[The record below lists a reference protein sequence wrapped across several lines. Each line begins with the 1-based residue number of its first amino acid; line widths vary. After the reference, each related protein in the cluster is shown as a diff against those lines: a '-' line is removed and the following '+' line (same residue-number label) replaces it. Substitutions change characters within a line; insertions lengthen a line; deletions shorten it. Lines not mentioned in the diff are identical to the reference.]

1 MLAKKGANKTQPYST
16 AKQVILAKSQMVWLD
31 RWARGTTGR
40 TLYQHQKS
48 PNQTDPINQLHRSQ
62 QSAIFRLR
70 TQHTTL
76 NAHLHRIKKDHS
88 AACVYC
94 PDSDETTDHFLL
106 YCLQY
111 NDIRTRLLPPD
122 PTIDNTLYGPTTQH
136 QKTASFYKS
145 AMNKRNITVRSLKDQ
160 ER

>member
-1 MLAKKGANKTQPYST
+1 MYSWSVTITRFLNCLNKLWTIANCWIGGLAEPLEGRST
-16 AKQVILAKSQMVWLD
+16 NIRK
-31 RWARGTTGR
+31 
-40 TLYQHQKS
+40 HQTK
-48 PNQTDPINQLHRSQ
+48 LHRAQ

-76 NAHLHRIKKDHS
+76 NTHLHRIKKDHS
-88 AACVYC
+88 AACFYC
-94 PDSDETTDHFLL
+94 PDSDETTEHFLL
-106 YCLQY
+106 HCPQY
-111 NDIRTRLLPPD
+111 NDIRPPH

-145 AMNKRNITVRSLKDQ
+145 AMNRRDITVQNLRNQ